1 MLIFVK
7 TKRILYC
14 KKKKKKKKEKI
25 EMLIF
30 DNTVFSKLA
39 KANNFKYLILS
50 ILSVWIFR

>member
-14 KKKKKKKKEKI
+14 KKKKKKKKI